1 MKVGN
6 CGQLCS
12 ADTTVDANLELSK
25 TTAKDFSLGEG
36 LCSGAAALCHS

>member
-12 ADTTVDANLELSK
+12 ADTTIDANLELNK
-25 TTAKDFSLGEG
+25 ATGKDFSLGAG
-36 LCSGAAALCHS
+36 LCLGAATLCHS